1 MLCDSRSGA
10 PFVPPSPIVPSA
22 LCVFLM
28 GISVRRMECN
38 HIVVLKGSIYNTE
51 ICVRWLDLFDFGWLG
66 FGFVLGCFFLV
77 GWLVGFGVFWFFAFL
92 LYLRFLYFYSV
103 LSSIIIMFPQLLFSR
118 KLAALAVTSFLVSP
132 HPA

>member
-1 MLCDSRSGA
+1 VEGSRIIFHGCEG
-10 PFVPPSPIVPSA
+10 V
-22 LCVFLM
+22 
-28 GISVRRMECN
+28 
-38 HIVVLKGSIYNTE
+38 IYNTE